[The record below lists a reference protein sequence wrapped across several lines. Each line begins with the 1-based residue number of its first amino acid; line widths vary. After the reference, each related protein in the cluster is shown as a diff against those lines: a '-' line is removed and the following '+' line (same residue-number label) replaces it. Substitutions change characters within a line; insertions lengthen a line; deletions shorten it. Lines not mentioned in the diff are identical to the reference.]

1 MNDDPIWAEEIA
13 DEILDYLQ
21 LHPSAMESRDGILQC
36 WILQRRFL
44 RGLAALDVALERL
57 LAEGRIEGVPGA
69 DGRMLYRAPR
79 R

>member
-1 MNDDPIWAEEIA
+1 MNDDPVWAEEIA

-44 RGLAALDVALERL
+44 RGLMALDVALARL
-57 LAEGRIEGVPGA
+57 LAEGRIEAVRGA
-69 DGRMLYRAPR
+69 DGRLLYRAAPR
-79 R
+79 